1 MMRICVCMLLTGAL
15 LMSPGCGIFTQPA
28 TTSPPASAPVVV
40 NDANSV
46 QDDSLKLKLEIPK
59 RSFVVDEDIRL
70 AIIATNI
77 GAKPLVFVHPTS
89 AVYSAVLYRHAPEG
103 WVRVK
108 EYPQG
113 VLRLRKTWTLAPG
126 RTVKYDQVIPV
137 SRDWPMD
144 ETLKLV
150 VALEGGPELKCPITF
165 SASAK

>member
-1 MMRICVCMLLTGAL
+1 MMRICVCMLLAGAL
-15 LMSPGCGIFTQPA
+15 LMSPGCGIFGPA
-28 TTSPPASAPVVV
+28 TVTPPPKPAPVVA

-46 QDDSLKLKLEIPK
+46 QNDLLKLKLEIPK
-59 RSFVVDEDIRL
+59 RSFVVGEDIRL

-77 GAKPLVFVHPTS
+77 GARPLVFIHPTS

-103 WVRVK
+103 WVRVR

-113 VLRLRKTWTLAPG
+113 VLRMYKTWTLAPG

-150 VALEGGPELKCPITF
+150 VALEGGPDLKCPITF